1 MENVK
6 HTIVGGH
13 TLDVD
18 PAAHGILLPNTIYS
32 VSTFKICYDDFF
44 VDIDIAYDSRCK
56 GNTYRVIK
64 YSVELNNNG
73 DNEELQKSIDML
85 MVINDSIETMHSN
98 FVTILLSNVLR
109 NIKKG
114 LKIEYAKDEAEQAA
128 DDEEDKPICESVLK
142 EIKDIA
148 EQVVEQLRCPETEEE
163 AKFVTSI
170 LQRISKEDM
179 DIIAEVIRNLSKEV
193 LSLTKRNDELSEQ
206 MEQISSAA
214 KEEEIDEEME
224 SQLRSM

>member
-98 FVTILLSNVLR
+98 FVPVLLRNVLR
-109 NIKKG
+109 KNKKG
-114 LKIEYAKDEAEQAA
+114 LQIEYVGAEAEQ
-128 DDEEDKPICESVLK
+128 DDNGDDDDDNSISEDVLEAK
-142 EIKDIA
+142 KDVA
-148 EQVVEQLRCPETEEE
+148 KQVVEQLSCPEAETEEE
-163 AKFVTSI
+163 PKKRYSQEHMENIAC
-170 LQRISKEDM
+170 
-179 DIIAEVIRNLSKEV
+179 IIRSLSKEV
-193 LSLTKRNDELSEQ
+193 LSLTKRNEELSEQ
-206 MEQISSAA
+206 MEQIYSAA
-214 KEEEIDEEME
+214 KEEEIEETDEENTE
-224 SQLRSM
+224 QIG